1 LSFQT
6 LSRLKY
12 SNRMRYIA
20 IALIFLI
27 MGSVA
32 GFLVGCD
39 GDTAAYEEALVTR
52 VIDGDT
58 VELLDGQR
66 VRYLCIDTPELG
78 EDYYDEA
85 SRRNRELVEG
95 KIVELWTGL
104 EDRDVYG
111 RLLRFVFVDGTFV
124 NAELVAEGL
133 ATAYIFNSDERYSQL
148 FVQLEEYAK
157 MKDVGLWSQ

>member
-1 LSFQT
+1 MSFQD
-6 LSRLKY
+6 LNRLKY
-12 SNRMRYIA
+12 SSRMRYIV
-20 IALIFLI
+20 IVLICLI
-27 MGSVA
+27 MGGVA
-32 GFLVGCD
+32 CFLAGCG
-39 GDTAAYEEALVTR
+39 GDTSVHEEALVTR

-85 SRRNRELVEG
+85 SRRNMELVEG
-95 KIVELWTGL
+95 KVVELWTGL
-104 EDRDVYG
+104 ENRDVYG

-133 ATAYIFNSDERYSQL
+133 ATAYIFNPDERYSQL
-148 FVQLEEYAK
+148 FVQLEEYAR